1 MTSKFKGYTLGVI
14 AAATYGM
21 NPLFT
26 LPLYKE
32 GMDPNSVLFFR
43 YLMAL
48 PIVAVMIKA
57 RRRDFCVN
65 PRQLLPL
72 SVLGLLMGLSSL
84 ALFVSYNYMEASIAS
99 TMLFV
104 YPIMVAL
111 IMAVVYHEKLTL
123 QTVICLTMAIA
134 GIILLYNG
142 NGNATLSAAGTA
154 WVMVSSLSYSIY
166 IVGVNRSELKN
177 LPTIK
182 LTFYILL
189 AGFMIFAVK
198 AAISGHLAVPHT
210 TAMWAEALA
219 LAALPTAVSL
229 ICTTVAIQYIG
240 STATAILGV
249 FEPVTAVIFGVLVFD
264 EVLTAKDTAG
274 LLLILVAF
282 TLVVSGS
289 NIHRPLMAVRKMFPK
304 AVRKRL

>member
-189 AGFMIFAVK
+189 AGFMIFAIK

-274 LLLILVAF
+274 LLLILVAV

>member
-134 GIILLYNG
+134 GII
-142 NGNATLSAAGTA
+142 
-154 WVMVSSLSYSIY
+154 
-166 IVGVNRSELKN
+166 
-177 LPTIK
+177 
-182 LTFYILL
+182 IL
-189 AGFMIFAVK
+189 V
-198 AAISGHLAVPHT
+198 
-210 TAMWAEALA
+210 
-219 LAALPTAVSL
+219 
-229 ICTTVAIQYIG
+229 
-240 STATAILGV
+240 
-249 FEPVTAVIFGVLVFD
+249 
-264 EVLTAKDTAG
+264 AG
-274 LLLILVAF
+274 LLFIEPIAKLSGADTENMAYTCDYLKYVFIGAPFIILSNGAVHLFRSLGFIKESTIGLALGNSVNIVLDFVFIVLLRRGTASAALATSLGFFCSTVYYLICLIWAEKKE
-282 TLVVSGS
+282 T
-289 NIHRPLMAVRKMFPK
+289 HW
-304 AVRKRL
+304 

>member
-177 LPTIK
+177 LATIK

-274 LLLILVAF
+274 LLLILVAV

>member
-1 MTSKFKGYTLGVI
+1 
-14 AAATYGM
+14 
-21 NPLFT
+21 
-26 LPLYKE
+26 
-32 GMDPNSVLFFR
+32 
-43 YLMAL
+43 
-48 PIVAVMIKA
+48 
-57 RRRDFCVN
+57 
-65 PRQLLPL
+65 
-72 SVLGLLMGLSSL
+72 MGLSSL

-274 LLLILVAF
+274 LLLILVAV

>member
-274 LLLILVAF
+274 LLLILVAV

-289 NIHRPLMAVRKMFPK
+289 NIHRPLMTVRKMFPK

>member
-274 LLLILVAF
+274 LLLILVAV
-282 TLVVSGS
+282 TLVVS
-289 NIHRPLMAVRKMFPK
+289 
-304 AVRKRL
+304 

>member
-142 NGNATLSAAGTA
+142 NDNATLSAAGTA

-249 FEPVTAVIFGVLVFD
+249 FEPVTAVIFAVLVFD

-274 LLLILVAF
+274 LLLILVAV